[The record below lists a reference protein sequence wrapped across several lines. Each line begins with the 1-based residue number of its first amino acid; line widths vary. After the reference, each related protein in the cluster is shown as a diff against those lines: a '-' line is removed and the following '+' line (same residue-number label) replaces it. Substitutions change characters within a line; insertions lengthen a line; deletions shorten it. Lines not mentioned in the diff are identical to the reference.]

1 MNSEHTAPLLEFRN
15 ISKQYPGVKAVDDVS
30 FQIERGKVIALM
42 GINGAGK
49 STLMKILSGAEAR
62 DEGEIYMEGKPLPL
76 KYTTSEARDYGIGI
90 IYQELSVLSELTVG
104 ENIFLTKEYLKWKF
118 PPIIDY
124 KKLYK
129 ASEEQLKKL
138 DATNIR
144 VKEKVGNLALPE
156 KQVVEIAKALVLDC
170 KILIMDE
177 PTTSLTT
184 EETKRLFDV
193 IRSLKKQGVSIFYI
207 SHRMDEIFQVCDQAI
222 VMRDGKFIDEFQ
234 IDEIDRNQLVE
245 AMTGKTF
252 LKKERRPASDV
263 AHGQREKLFEVK
275 EATDRKFIKNVSF
288 HVYKN
293 EVLGIGGLIGA
304 KRTELARLLFGADPG
319 LSGEVLLEGKPV
331 RSRNPAEAIQN
342 GIGYLS
348 ENRKE
353 FGLNL
358 GREIIENIVLTDF
371 KSVSKRSVMN
381 KSKMYDVF
389 EKYAKDMGIKGKANT
404 KVGALSGG
412 NQQKVAIAKWL
423 HAGCKLIIFD
433 EPTRGVD
440 VAAKAEIY
448 RMIREYAKE
457 GNGAIVISSE
467 VEELAE
473 VCDRILIMSRGEI
486 TAELLSEEID
496 HDTILN
502 YITSNVE
509 RQVYKD
515 GTAEQPSFAR
525 ISN

>member
-1 MNSEHTAPLLEFRN
+1 MHSEHTAPLLEFRN

-30 FQIERGKVIALM
+30 FRIERGKVVALM

-49 STLMKILSGAEAR
+49 STLMKILSGAETR
-62 DEGEIYMEGKPLPL
+62 DAGGIYIDGKPLPL
-76 KYTTSEARDYGIGI
+76 KYSTSDARDYGIGI

-104 ENIFLTKEYLKWKF
+104 ENIFLTKEYLKCKF

-124 KKLYK
+124 KKIYA

-184 EETKRLFDV
+184 EETMRLFDV

-207 SHRMDEIFQVCDQAI
+207 SHRMDEIFQICDQAI

-234 IDEIDRNQLVE
+234 INEIDRNRLVE
-245 AMTGKTF
+245 AMTGKPF
-252 LKKERRPASDV
+252 RQREKAPAS
-263 AHGQREKLFEVK
+263 GPIQRKKLFEVK
-275 EATDRKFIKNVSF
+275 GATDRKFIHNVSF
-288 HVYKN
+288 HVGEN
-293 EVLGIGGLIGA
+293 EVLGIGGLTGA
-304 KRTELARLLFGADPG
+304 KRTELARLIFGADPG
-319 LSGEVLLEGKPV
+319 FGGEVLLEGKPV
-331 RSRNPAEAIQN
+331 HIRNPAEAIRH

-358 GREIIENIVLTDF
+358 GREIVENIVLTDF

-381 KSKMYDVF
+381 KPQMYRVF
-389 EKYAKDMGIKGKANT
+389 EKYAKDMGIKGKAET
-404 KVGALSGG
+404 KAGALSGG

-448 RMIREYAKE
+448 RMIREYAAE

-473 VCDRILIMSRGEI
+473 VCDRVLIMSKGEI
-486 TAELLSEEID
+486 TAELQSEEVD
-496 HDTILN
+496 HDNILN
-502 YITSNVE
+502 HITSNVE
-509 RQVYKD
+509 RQVNQD
-515 GTAEQPSFAR
+515 GTAKQPSFAG